1 MDRGYTSV
9 HLSVKIVLFTSS
21 GLQASSVAL
30 RPRLELMHCPVLER
44 VLGFKCLECLAHLTF
59 DLLFLSEESGCG
71 NGVLAFQAHQTLTLE
86 LARDLVQLAGFGTR
100 IEGVIRIS
108 HPGTRISTAAHCS

>member
-30 RPRLELMHCPVLER
+30 RLRLELMHCPVLER

-59 DLLFLSEESGCG
+59 DLLFVSKESGRG
-71 NGVLAFQAHQTLTLE
+71 DGVLAFQAHQTLTLE
-86 LARDLVQLAGFGTR
+86 LARDLEQVGGFGA
-100 IEGVIRIS
+100 GVERVVRIS
-108 HPGTRISTAAHCS
+108 HP